1 MIFSGSV
8 SSSLS
13 FSLTGSPA
21 LGSETKAVD
30 LSLSESIEHGTA
42 AGQAT
47 AGWAD
52 VVAIPSGSVL
62 AIDLAAVDASALGFN
77 GTIVFTEVRAL
88 SIRNRSTAATAV
100 VLVGCPSGGNDT
112 NAYAAKLP
120 GGARWGW
127 EDFTNGVAV
136 TAANQTLTITNTS
149 AASINVEIGI
159 VGLGTYVDAGA

>member
-13 FSLTGSPA
+13 FSLTGSPT

-30 LSLSESIEHGTA
+30 LSLSESIDNGTG

-52 VVAIPSGSVL
+52 VVAIPAGSVL
-62 AIDLAAVDASALGFN
+62 AIDLGAVDANALGFN
-77 GTIVFTEVRAL
+77 GTVVFTQIRAIR
-88 SIRNRSTAATAV
+88 IRNRATSATSI

-112 NAYAAKLP
+112 NAYAAKLA

-136 TAANQTLTITNTS
+136 TAANLTLTVTNVS
-149 AASINVEIGI
+149 AASVDVEIGI
-159 VGLGTYVDAGA
+159 IGIGTYVDAGA

>member
-13 FSLTGSPA
+13 FSLAGSPT

-30 LSLSESIEHGTA
+30 LSFSQSIDQGTA

-52 VVAIPSGSVL
+52 VISIPAGSVL
-62 AIDLAAVDASALGFN
+62 AIDLGSVDATALGFN
-77 GTIVFTEVRAL
+77 GTVAFTQVRAI
-88 SIRNRSTAATAV
+88 SIRNRAAAATAV
-100 VLVGCPSGGNDT
+100 LLVGCPSSGNDT
-112 NAYAAKLP
+112 NAYAAKLQ
-120 GGARWGW
+120 GGGRWGW
-127 EDFTNGVAV
+127 EDFTHGAPV

-149 AASINVEIGI
+149 AAAISVEIGI
-159 VGLGTYVDAGA
+159 IGLGTYVDAGA